1 MTGPADMASV
11 ITISCLRVQTLTK
24 YSNTLNPT
32 YDTLASGIWS
42 NVELNVGVICIC
54 MPAFRRFLA
63 HTLHKCFAL
72 REDSLSL
79 PGEANLSNEILLNRL
94 KRGKKRNTLPDS
106 LFATTVVKTI
116 DLKNFSVKA
125 EEDELHLV
133 KMGTGERTEGSI
145 ASLSN
150 AAS

>member
-1 MTGPADMASV
+1 MTGSADMASV

-72 REDSLSL
+72 RENSLSL
-79 PGEANLSNEILLNRL
+79 PGEANLPNELPLNRL
-94 KRGKKRNTLPDS
+94 KRGSKRKTLPDS

-116 DLKNFSVKA
+116 NSKIKA

-133 KMGTGERTEGSI
+133 EMWTGQRTEGSI

-150 AAS
+150 AVS